1 MPTNKLLALLL
12 TIAISLLSACGFKL
26 RGYANQDSPPAF
38 SSLKLD
44 CPSTQAWQLCQTLR
58 QQLTLNNVSLDN
70 DAKYHLIVS
79 PILQDYRTLSIQ
91 KNAAAAEFGL
101 SSKVTYQ
108 LVNLETDEV
117 ISRQEIVIRNS
128 YRHQSSAL
136 LAKERE
142 RSELQGELSQQI
154 AMEVFR
160 QIDVLNKQILSTEA
174 DPE

>member
-26 RGYANQDSPPAF
+26 RGYANQYSPPAF
-38 SSLKLD
+38 SNLKLD

-70 DAKYHLIVS
+70 DAQYHLIVS